1 MNGLFLTLGGAVSKS
16 ARTQGIKNSIPTSE
30 NDKNLAEYQNGEF
43 TQYEISSFIDQLKGR
58 FYCNII

>member
-1 MNGLFLTLGGAVSKS
+1 MVCFLTLGVAVSKS
-16 ARTQGIKNSIPTSE
+16 ARKQGYKNSIPTSE

-58 FYCNII
+58 FYCNIM

>member
-1 MNGLFLTLGGAVSKS
+1 MVCFLTQGVAVSKP
-16 ARTQGIKNSIPTSE
+16 ARKQGINNSIPTSE

-58 FYCNII
+58 FYCNIM